1 MEHLCRLR
9 HGKGKAMFEY
19 ITSKSNE
26 KIKSARKLADKKYRA
41 LTGLFTIEGHKL
53 VYDYL
58 RTVGVPVRIFATQSA
73 AEKYSEILKAEDV
86 YIISEELYARISEE
100 KAPQGIMAVCR
111 IPNQGELT
119 RGNCLILESVRDAGN
134 LGTVIRTAAAFG
146 IENIALSAD
155 CADLYNPK
163 TLRAAMGA
171 LFFANIFTVA
181 DIAAFVDTLRSDGR
195 RVFASVPADNATD
208 IRSVP
213 FAANDCIV
221 IGNEGNG
228 ISPQLLSRCDM
239 SVTIPMRGQTES
251 LNASAAA
258 SVLMWELVRGGK
270 L

>member
-1 MEHLCRLR
+1 
-9 HGKGKAMFEY
+9 MFEH
-19 ITSKSNE
+19 ISSKSNE
-26 KIKSARKLADKKYRA
+26 KIKAVRKLADKKYRA
-41 LTGLFTIEGHKL
+41 LFGLFVIEGHKL

-58 RTVGVPVRIFATQSA
+58 RTVGIPLRIFATDTA
-73 AEKYSEILKAEDV
+73 AEKYSDILKAEEV
-86 YIISEELYARISEE
+86 YIITEDLYAYISSE

-111 IPNQGELT
+111 IPDGGRLT
-119 RGNCLILESVRDAGN
+119 AGRCLLLESVRDAGN

-171 LFFANIFTVA
+171 LFFVNIFTVT
-181 DIAAFVDTLRSDGR
+181 DIVAFVDTLRSDGR
-195 RVFASVPADNATD
+195 RVFATVPTEDAAD
-208 IRSVP
+208 IRSVT
-213 FAANDCIV
+213 FSANDCVV

-228 ISPQLLSRCDM
+228 ISGELLSHCNL

-258 SVLMWELVRGGK
+258 SVLMWELVRGG
-270 L
+270 

>member
-1 MEHLCRLR
+1 MY
-9 HGKGKAMFEY
+9 EY
-19 ITSKSNE
+19 ISSKSND
-26 KIKSARKLADKKYRA
+26 KIKAVRKLADKKYR
-41 LTGLFTIEGHKL
+41 LQFGLFVIEGYKL

-58 RTVGVPVRIFATQSA
+58 RTVGVPVRIFATEVA
-73 AEKYSEILKAEDV
+73 AEKYGDVLKAAEV
-86 YIISEELYARISEE
+86 YIISEDLYAHISGE

-111 IPNQGELT
+111 IPDEGSLKEG
-119 RGNCLILESVRDAGN
+119 RCLLLESVRDAGN

-146 IENIALSAD
+146 IENIVLSAD

-181 DIAAFVDTLRSDGR
+181 DIAAFVDTLRSGGR
-195 RVFASVPADNATD
+195 RVFATVPAEDAAD
-208 IRSVP
+208 IRTVA
-213 FAANDCIV
+213 FAANDCAV

-228 ISPQLLSRCDM
+228 ISDELLSHCDL